1 MSELI
6 HDQPNIES
14 QTIAEM
20 AVTDRRKAR
29 DSGDVEARPS
39 SEPSGPHYRSNS
51 QPFAGRLG
59 ANQAY
64 VVEGGTSEDDHV
76 LHHAPDATPHMSF
89 RELMD
94 MRPIKNLDLWKAAL
108 IEGIGT
114 LLFVY
119 ITIWVSISPDT
130 APAAPTQRFGSF
142 DNAAFLGP
150 LIGGITNLIF
160 ITLFI
165 TSFGAV
171 SGAHFNPLIT
181 FATFCARLC
190 SLPRLILY
198 VAAQVG
204 GGALAGLLVRASWG
218 GRDFKVGGCW
228 LFTDIVPPR
237 DIFVVE
243 LVSATLLLFLAF
255 GVGLDPRQAKIIG
268 PALGPFMVGLTV
280 GTMSFASAF
289 ARYGYGG
296 AGKKSQNI
304 NLLRNELINNWL
316 MEYVSIPWK
325 NYSQGQRRTLDVW
338 TVNLALWFMH
348 VLAGN
353 NFEVEWSYVDL
364 TAETLVAS
372 QLVDAGDQPKAS
384 GLERSS
390 DDGQHGGVED
400 DNGSVT
406 SEESEVTGILNSS
419 TTKRKR
425 DSDDDSDFEGIHLSF
440 SKRQFV

>member
-1 MSELI
+1 
-6 HDQPNIES
+6 
-14 QTIAEM
+14 M
-20 AVTDRRKAR
+20 AVTNRRKAR
-29 DSGDVEARPS
+29 DSSDVEARPS
-39 SEPSGPHYRSNS
+39 SEPSGPHYRRYS

-64 VVEGGTSEDDHV
+64 VVEGGTSEDDHL

-119 ITIWVSISPDT
+119 ITIWVNISPDT

-165 TSFGAV
+165 TSFGAI

-198 VAAQVG
+198 VAAQIG

-228 LFTDIVPPR
+228 LLTDIVPPKE
-237 DIFVVE
+237 IFVVE

-268 PALGPFMVGLTV
+268 PALGPFMVGLSV

-296 AGKKSQNI
+296 AGLNPARCMGAFVGSRFPTWHWIHWVADGIACLAHGKTIIQGY
-304 NLLRNELINNWL
+304 LLLHNMLKL
-316 MEYVSIPWK
+316 
-325 NYSQGQRRTLDVW
+325 
-338 TVNLALWFMH
+338 H
-348 VLAGN
+348 
-353 NFEVEWSYVDL
+353 
-364 TAETLVAS
+364 
-372 QLVDAGDQPKAS
+372 
-384 GLERSS
+384 
-390 DDGQHGGVED
+390 
-400 DNGSVT
+400 
-406 SEESEVTGILNSS
+406 
-419 TTKRKR
+419 
-425 DSDDDSDFEGIHLSF
+425 
-440 SKRQFV
+440 

>member
-1 MSELI
+1 
-6 HDQPNIES
+6 
-14 QTIAEM
+14 M
-20 AVTDRRKAR
+20 AVTNRRNAC
-29 DSGDVEARPS
+29 DSSDVEARPS
-39 SEPSGPHYRSNS
+39 PEPSGPRYRSNS

-64 VVEGGTSEDDHV
+64 VVEGGTSKDDHL

-119 ITIWVSISPDT
+119 ITIWVNISPDT

-160 ITLFI
+160 ITLFV
-165 TSFGAV
+165 TSFGAI

-198 VAAQVG
+198 VAAQIG

-237 DIFVVE
+237 EIFVVE

-268 PALGPFMVGLTV
+268 PALGPFMVGLSV

-296 AGKKSQNI
+296 AGLNPARCMGAFVGSRFPGWHWI
-304 NLLRNELINNWL
+304 HWVADGTACIIHGVC
-316 MEYVSIPWK
+316 YYFIPP
-325 NYSQGQRRTLDVW
+325 W
-338 TVNLALWFMH
+338 T
-348 VLAGN
+348 
-353 NFEVEWSYVDL
+353 EV
-364 TAETLVAS
+364 
-372 QLVDAGDQPKAS
+372 
-384 GLERSS
+384 
-390 DDGQHGGVED
+390 
-400 DNGSVT
+400 
-406 SEESEVTGILNSS
+406 
-419 TTKRKR
+419 
-425 DSDDDSDFEGIHLSF
+425 
-440 SKRQFV
+440 RQ

>member
-1 MSELI
+1 MTVA
-6 HDQPNIES
+6 N
-14 QTIAEM
+14 
-20 AVTDRRKAR
+20 RRKAR

-39 SEPSGPHYRSNS
+39 SEPSGPHYQSYS

-64 VVEGGTSEDDHV
+64 VVEGGTSEDDHL

-89 RELMD
+89 WELMD

-119 ITIWVSISPDT
+119 ITIWVNISPDI

-150 LIGGITNLIF
+150 LIGGMTNLIF

-165 TSFGAV
+165 TSFGAI

-198 VAAQVG
+198 VAAQIG

-228 LFTDIVPPR
+228 LFTDIVPPKE
-237 DIFVVE
+237 IFVVE

-268 PALGPFMVGLTV
+268 PALGPFMVGLSV
-280 GTMSFASAF
+280 GTMSLASAF

-296 AGKKSQNI
+296 AGLNPARCMGAFVGSRFPSWHWI
-304 NLLRNELINNWL
+304 HWVADGIACIIHGVC
-316 MEYVSIPWK
+316 YYFIPP
-325 NYSQGQRRTLDVW
+325 W
-338 TVNLALWFMH
+338 T
-348 VLAGN
+348 
-353 NFEVEWSYVDL
+353 EV
-364 TAETLVAS
+364 
-372 QLVDAGDQPKAS
+372 
-384 GLERSS
+384 
-390 DDGQHGGVED
+390 
-400 DNGSVT
+400 
-406 SEESEVTGILNSS
+406 
-419 TTKRKR
+419 
-425 DSDDDSDFEGIHLSF
+425 
-440 SKRQFV
+440 RQ

>member
-1 MSELI
+1 
-6 HDQPNIES
+6 
-14 QTIAEM
+14 M
-20 AVTDRRKAR
+20 AVTNRRKAR
-29 DSGDVEARPS
+29 DSADVEARSS
-39 SEPSGPHYRSNS
+39 SEPSGSHYRSYS

-64 VVEGGTSEDDHV
+64 VVEGGTSEDDHL

-89 RELMD
+89 WELMD

-119 ITIWVSISPDT
+119 ITIWVNISPDV

-165 TSFGAV
+165 TSFGAI

-198 VAAQVG
+198 ISAQIG

-228 LFTDIVPPR
+228 LFTDIASPKE
-237 DIFVVE
+237 IFVVE

-268 PALGPFMVGLTV
+268 PALGPFMVGLSV

-296 AGKKSQNI
+296 AGLNPARCMGAFVGSSFPGWHWI
-304 NLLRNELINNWL
+304 HWVADGSACMIHGTWETAFNESMSRITSSRW
-316 MEYVSIPWK
+316 EQAAESACT
-325 NYSQGQRRTLDVW
+325 GTLDIA
-338 TVNLALWFMH
+338 NAD
-348 VLAGN
+348 A
-353 NFEVEWSYVDL
+353 VD
-364 TAETLVAS
+364 
-372 QLVDAGDQPKAS
+372 K
-384 GLERSS
+384 
-390 DDGQHGGVED
+390 
-400 DNGSVT
+400 
-406 SEESEVTGILNSS
+406 
-419 TTKRKR
+419 
-425 DSDDDSDFEGIHLSF
+425 
-440 SKRQFV
+440 